1 MRKILT
7 SLITFILVILT
18 SGVGSL
24 PASAAKCPPTDI
36 DGKTVANLFMGKSKV
51 EIKRVDYP
59 KSGVLDPPKSPRFA
73 GVSIRH
79 QPLSAVQ
86 GSSIIVWH
94 VSYHGCKGR
103 LNMLSEAP
111 LNTKFS
117 VVDEKGG
124 NSEYQ
129 VVKNFKIK
137 KGAYEADWFRLNGS
151 RQLVFVTCT
160 GKVVNGHYTQNQIL
174 IAIPT
179 QVN

>member
-1 MRKILT
+1 MRKLIALLT
-7 SLITFILVILT
+7 TFIFVFLALWVEVI
-18 SGVGSL
+18 
-24 PASAAKCPPTDI
+24 PATAAKCPPTDI

-59 KSGVLDPPKSPRFA
+59 KSGVLDPPKSPQFA

-86 GSSIIVWH
+86 GSSILVWH

-111 LNTKFS
+111 LSTKFS

-124 NSEYQ
+124 NTQYQ

-137 KGAYEADWFRLNGS
+137 KGAYQADWFRLNGS

-160 GKVVNGHYTQNQIL
+160 GKVVDGHYTHNQVL

-179 QVN
+179 

>member
-1 MRKILT
+1 MRKVLT
-7 SLITFILVILT
+7 SLIALVLLIAT
-18 SGVGSL
+18 TCIGISS
-24 PASAAKCPPTDI
+24 ASAAKCPPTDI

-59 KSGVLDPPKSPRFA
+59 KSGALDPPKSPQYA

-124 NSEYQ
+124 KTQYQ
-129 VVKNFKIK
+129 VIKNFNVK

-160 GKVVNGHYTQNQIL
+160 GKVVDGHYTHNQVL
-174 IAIPT
+174 IATP
-179 QVN
+179 V

>member
-1 MRKILT
+1 MRKLT
-7 SLITFILVILT
+7 AYLTTFIFVFLALW
-18 SGVGSL
+18 VGAL
-24 PASAAKCPPTDI
+24 PASAAKCPPTDM
-36 DGKTVANLFMGKSKV
+36 DGKTVANLFVGKSKV

-59 KSGVLDPPKSPRFA
+59 KSGALDPPKSPQFA

-124 NSEYQ
+124 NTQYQ
-129 VVKNFKIK
+129 IVKNFKIK
-137 KGAYEADWFRLNGS
+137 KGDYEADWFRLNGS

-160 GKVVNGHYTQNQIL
+160 GKVVDGHYTHNQVL

-179 QVN
+179 

>member
-1 MRKILT
+1 MIA
-7 SLITFILVILT
+7 FMLVILT
-18 SGVGSL
+18 TCFGVL
-24 PASAAKCPPTDI
+24 PASASKCPPTDI
-36 DGKTVANLFMGKSKV
+36 DGKTVASLFMGKSKT

-59 KSGVLDPPKSPRFA
+59 KSGALDPPKSPQFA

-117 VVDEKGG
+117 VVDEQGG
-124 NSEYQ
+124 NTQYQ
-129 VVKNFKIK
+129 VVKNFKVK
-137 KGAYEADWFRLNGS
+137 KGAYQADWFRLNGS

-160 GKVVNGHYTQNQIL
+160 GKIVDGSFTHNQVV

-179 QVN
+179 

>member
-1 MRKILT
+1 MRKLGPLIVLLMLT
-7 SLITFILVILT
+7 SWIGI
-18 SGVGSL
+18 S
-24 PASAAKCPPTDI
+24 PASAAKCPPTDV

-59 KSGVLDPPKSPRFA
+59 KSGVLNPPKSPKYA

-103 LNMLSEAP
+103 LNMLSESP
-111 LNTKFS
+111 LNSKFL
-117 VVDEKGG
+117 VTDEKG
-124 NSEYQ
+124 EKTQYRII
-129 VVKNFKIK
+129 KNFKVN

-160 GKVVNGHYTQNQIL
+160 GKVVDGHYTQNQIV
-174 IAIPT
+174 IATPA
-179 QVN
+179 

>member
-1 MRKILT
+1 MKMRKVFT
-7 SLITFILVILT
+7 TLITLALLIVTTCF
-18 SGVGSL
+18 GVT

-36 DGKTVANLFMGKSKV
+36 DGKTVGKLFMGKSKV

-59 KSGVLDPPKSPRFA
+59 KSGALDPPKSPQYA

-94 VSYHGCKGR
+94 VSFHGCKGR

-111 LNTKFS
+111 LKTKFS

-124 NSEYQ
+124 NTQYQ
-129 VVKNFKIK
+129 VVKNFKVK
-137 KGAYEADWFRLNGS
+137 KGAYQADWFRLNGN

-160 GKVVNGHYTQNQIL
+160 GKVIKGHYTHNQVL
-174 IAIPT
+174 IAVP
-179 QVN
+179 V

>member
-1 MRKILT
+1 MRKLT
-7 SLITFILVILT
+7 AYLTTFIFVFLALWV
-18 SGVGSL
+18 GVL

-59 KSGVLDPPKSPRFA
+59 KSGVLDPPKSPQFA

-86 GSSIIVWH
+86 GSSILVWH

-124 NSEYQ
+124 NTQYQ
-129 VVKNFKIK
+129 IVKNFKIK
-137 KGAYEADWFRLNGS
+137 KGDYEADWFRLNGS

-160 GKVVNGHYTQNQIL
+160 GKVVDGHYTHNQVL

-179 QVN
+179 

>member
-1 MRKILT
+1 MRK
-7 SLITFILVILT
+7 LITYLTTFIFVSLALWV
-18 SGVGSL
+18 GVL

-59 KSGVLDPPKSPRFA
+59 KSGELDPPKSPQFA

-111 LNTKFS
+111 LKTKFS

-124 NSEYQ
+124 NTQYQ

-137 KGAYEADWFRLNGS
+137 KGDYEADWFRLNGS

-160 GKVVNGHYTQNQIL
+160 GKVVDGHYTHNQVL

-179 QVN
+179 

>member
-1 MRKILT
+1 MRRLIIAFTTFVLFVLT
-7 SLITFILVILT
+7 TWV
-18 SGVGSL
+18 GVS
-24 PASAAKCPPTDI
+24 PAAAAKCPPTDN

-59 KSGVLDPPKSPRFA
+59 KSGALVPPKSPQFA

-86 GSSIIVWH
+86 GSSILVWH

-103 LNMLSEAP
+103 LNMLTEAP

-117 VVDEKGG
+117 VLDEKGG
-124 NSEYQ
+124 NTQYQ
-129 VVKNFKIK
+129 VVKNFKVK

-160 GKVVNGHYTQNQIL
+160 GDVVDGHYTHNQVL

-179 QVN
+179 